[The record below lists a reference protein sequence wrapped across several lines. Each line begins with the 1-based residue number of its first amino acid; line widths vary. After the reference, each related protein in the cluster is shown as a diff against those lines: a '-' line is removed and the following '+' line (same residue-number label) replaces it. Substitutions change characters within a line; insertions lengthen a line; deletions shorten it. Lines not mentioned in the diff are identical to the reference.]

1 MFSPSADAS
10 HSHSSRT
17 RHAGSSEQL
26 FSPASVHLK
35 WNQTIGAVE
44 DNHPADNDY
53 LSRFLPGAELKT
65 QYYGSPRHLLPLLVK
80 TTAAPG

>member
-1 MFSPSADAS
+1 MQVARSNSS
-10 HSHSSRT
+10 HLHRFI
-17 RHAGSSEQL
+17 GSGTKL
-26 FSPASVHLK
+26 GP
-35 WNQTIGAVE
+35 VE

-80 TTAAPG
+80 KQQQRRGKWILSDSQTLQLVFV